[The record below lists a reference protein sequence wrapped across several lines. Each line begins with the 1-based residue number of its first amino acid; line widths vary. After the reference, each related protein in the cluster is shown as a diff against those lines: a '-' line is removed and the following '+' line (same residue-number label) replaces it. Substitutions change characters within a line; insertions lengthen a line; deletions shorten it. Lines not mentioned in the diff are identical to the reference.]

1 MGAHTANVA
10 SADVQPALERIE
22 AETSVSRV
30 LHVASAELVE
40 LLDASFASVSRVI
53 GDLLVELSGYRRSG
67 AEHPLELY
75 LVTDYPLT
83 QEVIDGGEP
92 RLVRQADP
100 SADAA
105 ESALLERLGF
115 ESLLM
120 LPLRSHG
127 QSWGLVEIYVDEDR
141 RFSDEEIE
149 HARQIVDRVGDVI
162 GVLERR
168 V

>member
-1 MGAHTANVA
+1 VA
-10 SADVQPALERIE
+10 PADVEPALERIA

-30 LHVASAELVE
+30 LTVACAELVE
-40 LLDASFASVSRVI
+40 LFGASFASVSRVI

-67 AEHPLELY
+67 EQHPLELF

-92 RLVRQADP
+92 RIVRRADP
-100 SADAA
+100 GADPA
-105 ESALLERLGF
+105 EAALLERLGF
-115 ESLLM
+115 DSLLM

-127 QSWGLVEIYVDEDR
+127 QSWGLVEVYVDEDR
-141 RFSDEEIE
+141 IFPPDDVER
-149 HARQIVDRVGDVI
+149 ALQIVARVGEVVA
-162 GVLERR
+162 VLERR